1 MHPDGSSPRGPAA
14 PSASIVLVRVLV
26 DAVERVGSSRDE
38 LLRGA
43 HFDASHLED
52 ASVRVPLD
60 EFENLQARAVALTRD
75 EALGLRMAEQSE
87 SSFDLL
93 SPLVSHAPT
102 LREALGLCTQF
113 GRLLKD
119 GTNITLGERGDTAA
133 VRLHFT
139 RVSPLS
145 DRVNAE
151 FAMAGLFRM
160 IQGFA
165 GPSAPALS
173 VDFEHARPAYHREH
187 ARIFQG
193 VERFSQPS
201 TSIAF
206 ASALLDRAH
215 LHLHSEFYL
224 VLRREAE
231 RNLDR
236 LARELTQEE
245 RLRQYLLAQRPQS
258 MPDME
263 TAARDLR
270 VSART
275 LRRRLAE
282 EGVSFRSV
290 VQSVLET
297 LASHMLRD
305 PNRTIQ
311 ETAHAMGFADAAS
324 FHRAFKRWKGVT
336 PKRSR
341 GVTDA

>member
-1 MHPDGSSPRGPAA
+1 MHSDGSSPPGLAA

-26 DAVERVGSSRDE
+26 DVLERVGISRDE
-38 LLRGA
+38 LLRDA

-52 ASVRVPLD
+52 ASGRVPLD
-60 EFENLQARAVALTRD
+60 EFEDLQARAVALLRD
-75 EALGLRMAEQSE
+75 EALGLRMSEYSE
-87 SSFDLL
+87 SSFDLFA
-93 SPLVSHAPT
+93 PLVSHAPT

-119 GTNITLGERGDTAA
+119 GTNITLREQGDTAA
-133 VRLHFT
+133 IRLHFT

-145 DRVNAE
+145 DRINAE
-151 FAMAGLFRM
+151 FALAGLFRLM
-160 IQGFA
+160 RGFA
-165 GPSAPALS
+165 GTNAP
-173 VDFEHARPAYHREH
+173 VHTVEFEHARPAYHREH
-187 ARIFQG
+187 ARVFQG

-201 TSIAF
+201 SAITF
-206 ASALLDRAH
+206 ASALLDRVH

-245 RLRQYLLAQRPQS
+245 RLRQYLLSQRPQS

-341 GVTDA
+341 SASDA